1 MSGRRGMILVAGPS
15 GSGKS
20 HLARL
25 TGLPVLRLDD
35 FYRDGDDPGLPH
47 TLGIVDWD
55 HIGSWNLDA
64 ACDAAIQ
71 LLRQGRAH
79 TPDYSIARSRA
90 VGRKLLGLDGAAAF
104 LAEGIF
110 AIDTAFELAVRGV
123 RPHLIWLDRPPLITF
138 TRRLRRDLAQQRKP
152 PVVLVRRGIALWQHE
167 SALRTRA
174 LAAGFE
180 PMSLP
185 DAQVRIDRTRA
196 GVAT

>member
-1 MSGRRGMILVAGPS
+1 MVLLAGPS

-55 HIGSWNLDA
+55 DIGSWNLEA

-71 LLRQGRAH
+71 VLRRGRAD
-79 TPDYSIARSRA
+79 TPDYSIAHNRA
-90 VGRKLLGLDGAAAF
+90 VGRKLLDLDGGAVF

-110 AIDTAFELAVRGV
+110 AVDTALELATRGV
-123 RPHLIWLDRPPLITF
+123 RPHLIWLDRPPMVNF

-167 SALRTRA
+167 SALRARA

-185 DAQVRIDRTRA
+185 QARLRIERTRA
-196 GVAT
+196 IAT